1 MLRLTLLTLLLTLT
15 NTCRADNN
23 TKEYKQAFDY
33 SVEAAYIQMGLDQ
46 TIQYKVEVLQS
57 KIPKEYKKT
66 LDLVVPIIDTLIK
79 KRIEVRY
86 EF

>member
-1 MLRLTLLTLLLTLT
+1 MLRLTFLTLLLTLT
-15 NTCRADNN
+15 NICRADNN

-79 KRIEVRY
+79 KRIEVTY